1 MATIQSELFL
11 LDGNSFYT
19 ETEGETATVVRSSV
33 GSKITQTEKDVAGG
47 FYNSSK
53 DEIQSAQIYNLN
65 FGANYINQLGA
76 SDAWMSKAL
85 SDPTYKKV
93 FKKATGKSGANINK
107 EADKEDSKNWEL
119 SQNNTDANGRSTTSN
134 LGIVLRYPLS
144 ESRQV
149 RYDYLQVAAYEH
161 KPNKFSDA
169 GAGFRDADERIGGTS
184 KGRVFLPMQPGISE
198 GNNVGW
204 GDGTANPFEAAAFGV
219 AQKGITGL
227 GQAKDVKGGID
238 AAKAMMA
245 GGLEEVKN
253 LGSGIDTNDIASY
266 FAGQAIGNQGL
277 FTRGTGKVLNPN
289 LELLFTGPNLRTFNY
304 RFQFTPREEREA
316 LEIKRIIKFFKIN
329 MAVKREESNLFLKTP
344 NVFKLKY
351 IFKNGDQHPFLNK
364 IKMCA
369 LKDFT
374 IDYTPDGSYMT
385 YDDGSMTSYNV
396 GLTFGELNPIYD
408 TDFEKDNDTND
419 MGF

>member
-1 MATIQSELFL
+1 MATIKSDLFL

-93 FKKATGKSGANINK
+93 FKKATGKSGANINN

-149 RYDYLQVAAYEH
+149 RYDYLHVAAYEH
-161 KPNKFSDA
+161 KPNKFDDP

-198 GNNVGW
+198 QNSVGW
-204 GDGTANPFEAAAFGV
+204 GEGRAELLEPSAFKV
-219 AQKGITGL
+219 AQGAISEFGKSESLDMMG
-227 GQAKDVKGGID
+227 D
-238 AAKAMMA
+238 AAKKVMA
-245 GGLEEVKN
+245 QGIQETKN
-253 LGSGIDTNDIASY
+253 LLTGVKRNDIASY
-266 FAGQAIGNQGL
+266 FAAQAVGNNKL
-277 FTRGTGKVLNPN
+277 FTRGSGKVLNPN
-289 LELLFTGPNLRTFNY
+289 LELLFSGPNLRTFNY

-396 GLTFGELNPIYD
+396 GMTFAELNPIYD

>member
-1 MATIQSELFL
+1 MATIKSDLFL

-93 FKKATGKSGANINK
+93 FKKATGKSGANINN

-161 KPNKFSDA
+161 EPNKFSDS

-198 GNNVGW
+198 SNNVGW
-204 GDGTANPFEAAAFGV
+204 GKGEANALDIAGFKTAQGAITRFGEGTA
-219 AQKGITGL
+219 KDL
-227 GQAKDVKGGID
+227 GG
-238 AAKAMMA
+238 AAKATMEQGINELKNLA
-245 GGLEEVKN
+245 GGVT
-253 LGSGIDTNDIASY
+253 TNDIASY

-289 LELLFTGPNLRTFNY
+289 LELLFETPTLRTFNY
-304 RFQFTPREEREA
+304 TFQFTPREEREA
-316 LEIKRIIKFFKIN
+316 LEVKRIIKFFKIN
-329 MAVKREESNLFLKTP
+329 MAAKREESNLFLKTP

-369 LKDFT
+369 LQNFT
-374 IDYTPDGSYMT
+374 IDYTPAGSYMT

>member
-93 FKKATGKSGANINK
+93 FKKATGKSGTNINK

-161 KPNKFSDA
+161 KPNKFSDS
-169 GAGFRDADERIGGTS
+169 GAGFRDADERIGTS
-184 KGRVFLPMQPGISE
+184 KGPRVFLPMQPGISE
-198 GNNVGW
+198 SNNVGW
-204 GDGTANPFEAAAFGV
+204 GKGEANALDIAGFKTAQGAITRFGEGTA
-219 AQKGITGL
+219 KDL
-227 GQAKDVKGGID
+227 GG
-238 AAKAMMA
+238 AAKATMEQGINELKNLA
-245 GGLEEVKN
+245 GGVT
-253 LGSGIDTNDIASY
+253 TNDIASY

-289 LELLFTGPNLRTFNY
+289 LELLFETPTLRTFNY
-304 RFQFTPREEREA
+304 TFQFTPREEREA
-316 LEIKRIIKFFKIN
+316 LEVKEIIKFFKKN
-329 MAVKREESNLFLKTP
+329 MAAKREKSNLFLKTP

-369 LKDFT
+369 LQNFT
-374 IDYTPDGSYMT
+374 IDYTPAGSYMT

-396 GLTFGELNPIYD
+396 SLSFGELNPIYD
-408 TDFEKDNDTND
+408 TDFDNSDND

>member
-1 MATIQSELFL
+1 MATIKSDYFL
-11 LDGNSFYT
+11 LDGDSFYT
-19 ETEGETATVVRSSV
+19 ETEGETATVVRSGV

-47 FYNSSK
+47 FYNLNK

-76 SDAWMSKAL
+76 SDAWMSKAV

-93 FKKATGKSGANINK
+93 LKKATGKSGANINN

-161 KPNKFSDA
+161 KPNKFSDS
-169 GAGFRDADERIGGTS
+169 GAGFRDADERIGTS
-184 KGRVFLPMQPGISE
+184 KGPRVFLPMQPGISE
-198 GNNVGW
+198 SNNVGW
-204 GDGTANPFEAAAFGV
+204 GKGEANALDIAGFKTAQGAITRFGQGKSGDEIV
-219 AQKGITGL
+219 G
-227 GQAKDVKGGID
+227 
-238 AAKAMMA
+238 AAKATMEQGVNELKNLA
-245 GGLEEVKN
+245 GG
-253 LGSGIDTNDIASY
+253 ITTNDIASF
-266 FAGQAIGNQGL
+266 FAGQAIGNNKL

-289 LELLFTGPNLRTFNY
+289 LELLFETPTLRTFNY